1 MNTYFIKS
9 IIYSAFILGVMA
21 CSSALDKKYELFS
34 REKDY
39 QEIQKQI
46 SAEEFQ
52 LLKDYVQ
59 KQETE
64 NENFSD
70 YTYREILSYAKAQEK
85 IRKDQELY
93 LAELEKKKA
102 KEEVIIRQKTK
113 LLCSKKWK
121 IANVQYDLGRTG
133 DSITVVELT
142 DAAVKAING
151 NGKRWKIYLSD
162 GTYKE
167 MFGQE
172 EAGKGIWEFT
182 SPDIIREI
190 RPSDSRSIL
199 KNNVYI
205 LTIKILNDNQFRY
218 IEATNHS
225 AYGPSA
231 RISKLVTM
239 DAKN

>member
-9 IIYSAFILGVMA
+9 IIYSAFILGLMA
-21 CSSALDKKYELFS
+21 CSSALDKKYELSS

-64 NENFSD
+64 NEDFSD
-70 YTYREILSYAKAQEK
+70 YTYGEILSYAKVREK

-102 KEEVIIRQKTK
+102 KEEVIIQQKTE

-172 EAGKGIWEFT
+172 EAGKGTWEFT
-182 SPDIIREI
+182 SPDIIRET

-199 KNNVYI
+199 KNNVYALI
-205 LTIKILNDNQFRY
+205 IKTLNENQFRY

-225 AYGPSA
+225 AYGPS
-231 RISKLVTM
+231 KLVTM
-239 DAKN
+239 DAEN